1 MTCELNQYYPAPMY
15 RSYAIFKKRGQVNV
29 LVTSVDEY
37 LIELEGRKKAN
48 EDHVR
53 SLDKDMDKIY
63 MRMKESQKQLD
74 DCKKTCQNMENEK
87 NALENDIFKL
97 NRMNEKQKPPD
108 MSALEEDR
116 ERNQERLEN
125 VQAEEAAIL
134 KKIEAEDD
142 AIKEVAGILRV
153 KEDEAESH
161 QRKLEPLSERLER
174 IDKRLGSRS
183 DEKASNERK
192 IEKFNKIKEDIRQK
206 GSKSKRQLAEQ
217 QEIIQRDWNNIKVE
231 TDREPKVIHKLI
243 KSLEDSIKIQ
253 ANKNEPK
260 KVVEAK
266 YWELYEKCDDLQKYI
281 NYLLSLDEFLS
292 KMRKKRKDG
301 FNELRGGMSRE
312 VQIAFQKRLN
322 ERNFKGSL
330 TFDHKNNTL
339 ELTVNPN
346 GDEEDEENKRDM
358 KTLSGGEKSFSTVSL
373 VLALWECIQS
383 PFRILDEFD
392 VFMDMVNRRTALDM
406 MTNFIKENRRYQ
418 YVFLTPLTM
427 KSVDATHDDVQIVYL
442 QKTDGS

>member
-1 MTCELNQYYPAPMY
+1 MY
-15 RSYAIFKKRGQVNV
+15 RSYAISKRKGQTNI
-29 LVTSVDEY
+29 LATSVDEY
-37 LIELEGRKKAN
+37 LIELEEKRKAN

-53 SLDKDMDKIY
+53 ILDKDMDQIY
-63 MRMKESQKQLD
+63 MRMEENKKQLD
-74 DCKKTCQNMENEK
+74 GCKKTCQNMENER

-97 NRMNEKQKPPD
+97 NRLNEKQKPPD
-108 MSALEEDR
+108 MSALEDDR

-134 KKIEAEDD
+134 RKIEAEDD
-142 AIKEVAGILRV
+142 AVKEIAGILRI

-161 QRKLEPLSERLER
+161 QRKLEPLSERLEK
-174 IDKRLGSRS
+174 IDKRLDSRS
-183 DEKASNERK
+183 DEKANNEKR
-192 IEKFNKIKEDIRQK
+192 IERFNKIKDEIRQK
-206 GSKSKRQLAEQ
+206 GSGSKKRLAEQ
-217 QEIIQRDWNNIKVE
+217 QDKLQRECNNIKVE
-231 TDREPKVIHKLI
+231 TDREPKVIVKQI

-253 ANKNEPK
+253 ESKIEPK
-260 KVVEAK
+260 EVVREK
-266 YWELYEKCDDLQKYI
+266 YSYLAEICNELEGHIDHLKELE
-281 NYLLSLDEFLS
+281 EFLS
-292 KMRKKRKDG
+292 RMVKKRKTG
-301 FNELRGGMSRE
+301 FNEIRGSMTRS
-312 VQIAFQKRLN
+312 VQRAFQQRLN

-330 TFDHKNNTL
+330 TFSHQDRML

-346 GDEEDEENKRDM
+346 GDEEDGENKRDM

>member
-37 LIELEGRKKAN
+37 LIELEERKKAN
-48 EDHVR
+48 EDKVR

-63 MRMKESQKQLD
+63 MRMKESQTQLD
-74 DCKKTCQNMENEK
+74 DCKKTCQNMEKEK

-97 NRMNEKQKPPD
+97 NRLNEKQKPPD

-116 ERNQERLEN
+116 ERNQEKLEN
-125 VQAEEAAIL
+125 VQAEEAAIQ

-161 QRKLEPLSERLER
+161 QRKLEPLSERLEK
-174 IDKRLGSRS
+174 IEKRLGSRS

-192 IEKFNKIKEDIRQK
+192 IEKFNKIKEEIRQK
-206 GSKSKRQLAEQ
+206 GSKSKKQLADQ
-217 QEIIQRDWNNIKVE
+217 QETIQRDWNNVKVE
-231 TDREPKVIHKLI
+231 TDREPKVIIRQI

-253 ANKNEPK
+253 ENKIEPK
-260 KVVEAK
+260 QVVKEK
-266 YWELYEKCDDLQKYI
+266 YKHLYEKCEELEDQVENLID
-281 NYLLSLDEFLS
+281 LS
-292 KMRKKRKDG
+292 KFLLKMTKTRSQN
-301 FNELRGGMSRE
+301 FNEIRGGMSRA
-312 VQIAFQKRLN
+312 VKIAFQKRLE

-330 TFDHKNNTL
+330 TFNHGNKTL
-339 ELTVNPN
+339 ELNVNPN